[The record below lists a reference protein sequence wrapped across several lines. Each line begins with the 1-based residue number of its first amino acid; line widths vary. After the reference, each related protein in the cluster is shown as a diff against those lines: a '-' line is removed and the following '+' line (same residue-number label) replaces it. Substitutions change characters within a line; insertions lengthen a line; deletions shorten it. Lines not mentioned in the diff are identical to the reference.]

1 MSTLEILLGLDPPE
15 TKKSSEDVIESQ
27 ASRSRAALRKVLSVI
42 QRIGI
47 TCASVAVSIYIPQFS
62 VMMAFLGSFSA
73 FCLSIV
79 GPIAAKVKIEG
90 KCSFFDAAMMFMGG
104 VMAVWGTIAAFK

>member
-1 MSTLEILLGLDPPE
+1 MGLDPPE
-15 TKKSSEDVIESQ
+15 QTSKEASNEDGNNRISF
-27 ASRSRAALRKVLSVI
+27 RKI
-42 QRIGI
+42 FANMQRILV
-47 TCASVAVSIYIPQFS
+47 TCASVVVSIYIPEFS

-90 KCSFFDAAMMFMGG
+90 KCGIFDAAVMFMGS
-104 VMAVWGTIAAFK
+104 VMAVWGTMAAFTK

>member
-15 TKKSSEDVIESQ
+15 AAKKSCMGGVTECEN
-27 ASRSRAALRKVLSVI
+27 RATFRKILSII
-42 QRIGI
+42 QRIVV
-47 TCASVAVSIYIPQFS
+47 TCASVAVSIYIPEFS

-90 KCSFFDAAMMFMGG
+90 RCGLLDAAIMLIGI
-104 VMAVWGTIAAFK
+104 VMAVWGTIAAFLG